1 MTDLDNISV
10 KARASS
16 DEEDD
21 KIDKNE
27 IINKILFY
35 RWKLCQLLT
44 SIEGYSAELGD
55 KLAPNVYK
63 GKNIKTK
70 KKVVF
75 KIEEIKEKGENN
87 LINESHILIK
97 LYKIERT
104 SKIETIKM
112 DFPFIALVT
121 TYIGPSLRYY
131 MKLCGRKFSLATTLK
146 LSIQILD
153 ILQQIHDN
161 GVILIY
167 LKPGNL
173 LMGLGENKDYV
184 YIIDFDFAKFYIKD
198 GEHIKEEKVENIVG
212 NRDFISIN
220 VHNYIQPSRRDDIES
235 FVYNLIYF
243 MKGEL
248 PWSDIYHTEDIKSKK
263 ISTSLD
269 ELCDG
274 LPEEFKE
281 ILKYARNMKFEERP
295 DYEYI
300 KGLLQ
305 KVIEKNNIDINAV
318 KYDWVIK
325 GVESKEK
332 DESTDEE
339 EIKLDDNWNKEEEKE
354 FSVISSENDENIN
367 NKKKEKQNLEETENP
382 NEIKEKENTEENEE
396 KNQEINIEN
405 NEEKKKGIIEDKNIE
420 KNEEI
425 NKKKNEIA
433 NGEKNEEKDEK
444 INEDI
449 NAKKNEEK
457 NEEKSEEKNEEKKEE
472 KNLEI
477 KEEKK
482 EEGKEEED

>member
-16 DEEDD
+16 EEEDD
-21 KIDKNE
+21 KIDKID
-27 IINKILFY
+27 IINKIIFY

-44 SIEGYSAELGD
+44 SIEGYSAKLGD

-87 LINESHILIK
+87 LVNESQILIK
-97 LYKIERT
+97 LYKIVRT

-112 DFPFIALVT
+112 DFPFIALIT

-131 MKLCGRKFSLATTLK
+131 MKKCEGKFSLATTLK
-146 LSIQILD
+146 ISIQILD
-153 ILQQIHDN
+153 TLQQIHDN

-248 PWSDIYHTEDIKSKK
+248 PWSSLYHTEEIKSKK

-269 ELCDG
+269 ELFEG

-295 DYEYI
+295 DYEFI

-339 EIKLDDNWNKEEEKE
+339 ENKFDENPSKEEEKE
-354 FSVISSENDENIN
+354 FSVMSSENDENKN
-367 NKKKEKQNLEETENP
+367 VKKEEKQILKEIENP
-382 NEIKEKENTEENEE
+382 NEIKENENTKKNEE
-396 KNQEINIEN
+396 KNQEIKIEN
-405 NEEKKKGIIEDKNIE
+405 NEEKNEEINIE

-425 NKKKNEIA
+425 NKKENEFA
-433 NGEKNEEKDEK
+433 NGEKNEK

-449 NAKKNEEK
+449 NAEENEKINAQKNEEK
-457 NEEKSEEKNEEKKEE
+457 NEEKNEGKKEEKKE
-472 KNLEI
+472 KI

-482 EEGKEEED
+482 